1 MRLIQ
6 IRHVHGGRRT
16 GVVSE
21 GSIALLRGG
30 ESIYAF
36 AQLALNGR
44 ASLSAVVESS
54 VTQEALD
61 YDGVSSGTSD
71 WRILPAMD
79 HPAESARCLVSG
91 TGLTHMA
98 SAKNPDAMH
107 AAPEQ
112 TSARASGAWTG
123 QEGRPT

>member
-16 GVVSE
+16 GVVSD

-44 ASLSAVVESS
+44 AALRAVVESS
-54 VTQEALD
+54 VTQEARD
-61 YDGVSSGTSD
+61 YDAGYSGASD

-79 HPAESARCLVSG
+79 QPGDSRGRAWRG
-91 TGLTHMA
+91 TGTEQHPHGHPCLSDVQA
-98 SAKNPDAMH
+98 S
-107 AAPEQ
+107 
-112 TSARASGAWTG
+112 R
-123 QEGRPT
+123 